1 MNNRRK
7 VVIALGAGALAAPFG
22 SFAQQQ
28 GKVWRIG
35 FMSTRDKIA
44 ATEEA
49 FQQALRELGYIR
61 R

>member
-28 GKVWRIG
+28 GKVWARRFFVG
-35 FMSTRDKIA
+35 ASSA
-44 ATEEA
+44 ASA
-49 FQQALRELGYIR
+49 
-61 R
+61 